1 MAASKS
7 EWDQRTL
14 CSDGNCIGI
23 IGADGRCK
31 VCGLPYSQQEASTGD
46 DSDWA
51 EDGLDDLSDE
61 APVDRAEVLAEP
73 ETATA
78 DEYLDD
84 EVAVTTPSDDD
95 SWDQRILCVDES
107 CIGVVGADGRCKEC
121 GTPHPSRNR

>member
-7 EWDQRTL
+7 DWDQRTL

-31 VCGLPYSQQEASTGD
+31 VCGLPYNPQAASTGEV
-46 DSDWA
+46 SDWA
-51 EDGLDDLSDE
+51 DDGMDDGSD
-61 APVDRAEVLAEP
+61 APPKDRAEAPPEP
-73 ETATA
+73 RTAAA

-84 EVAVTTPSDDD
+84 EAQVTTPSDDD
-95 SWDQRILCVDES
+95 SWDQRTLCIDES

-121 GTPHPSRNR
+121 GRPHPQ